1 MNDIFYFIET
11 CDLTNYADDNT
22 IDIIA
27 STVDAVLSALRKDTE
42 NAIKWFVNN
51 FMQVNPSKFQFMFL
65 KPITSKVVTPEYV
78 EVRGIN
84 IPCESEVNLLGITID
99 DKLKFDRHIN
109 KLCKNAARQLNVMY
123 RFKGIFN
130 LKEREIMYNTFILS
144 NFNYCPIIWHF
155 CGKVYS
161 KKIEHIQERALW
173 FMFNDKTSSYVSLLE
188 KCGYTTLLLRRI
200 KTIASDVFKSLH
212 NLNPSFMN
220 EMFEMKNLT
229 YDLRDS
235 NILFQPKF
243 KKITYGKNTFKY
255 YGAHIWNVLP
265 NNIKTC
271 TDIVK
276 FKSLLKTWEGPK
288 CQCVMCN
295 ALS

>member
-1 MNDIFYFIET
+1 
-11 CDLTNYADDNT
+11 
-22 IDIIA
+22 
-27 STVDAVLSALRKDTE
+27 
-42 NAIKWFVNN
+42 
-51 FMQVNPSKFQFMFL
+51 
-65 KPITSKVVTPEYV
+65 
-78 EVRGIN
+78 
-84 IPCESEVNLLGITID
+84 
-99 DKLKFDRHIN
+99 
-109 KLCKNAARQLNVMY
+109 MY

-161 KKIEHIQERALW
+161 KKIEHIQERALR

-200 KTIASDVFKSLH
+200 KTIASEVFKSLH

-235 NILFQPKF
+235 HILFQPKF